1 MDQIHELL
9 VASICY
15 PAATFRCS
23 LGSEQN
29 GVLLSMS
36 ATAIAALLGAGEEEI
51 SAAQITGL
59 IGDQIMAFQ
68 QTASHILGDLQAMWS
83 DRDLGLRCL
92 DVVHGAGPDAGRI
105 CTGPIRGRHR
115 RSAGHDGRR
124 RVRSHQPR
132 FTRQR
137 PRVHARHRALL
148 QSRRGQG
155 QCTLRWRTRARAQ
168 ASRYAGSK

>member
-92 DVVHGAGPDAGRI
+92 DVSASGPALTWSMEQDLTPAG
-105 CTGPIRGRHR
+105 
-115 RSAGHDGRR
+115 
-124 RVRSHQPR
+124 
-132 FTRQR
+132 F
-137 PRVHARHRALL
+137 
-148 QSRRGQG
+148 
-155 QCTLRWRTRARAQ
+155 ARAQ
-168 ASRYAGSK
+168 SVVVIVGLQVTMEGVESEVINPASPANGHGSMPAIVLCYNLDVVKANAL